1 MAVEAETRQDI
12 IELVVTALDAAPG
25 TSMLN
30 KLIEIY
36 NEQGTLAA
44 VAEAIVTSDHFT
56 TLYPGFLTPTE
67 FAEQWLGRLI
77 PEAPMAVMTEV
88 QELVVRLINSGTT
101 APQAVIAA
109 ATYLS
114 AGVGPDEFES
124 TFANFA
130 NKVEVATLH
139 TVTGRMDGDFAAL
152 QAVLAEVTSDEAS
165 VQPARDGF
173 PEPMGPDPMT
183 TSQTFTL
190 TTGID
195 SGPEFTGGDADD
207 TFIAAPVQGADLNSV
222 DTLNADDELDGGGGT
237 DTIRIR
243 GAGDLT
249 IEDALVSNIEIAQ
262 IRASGSID
270 ADLSGW
276 DGLQSVEIARI
287 GSADDLEVTVDGAM
301 VKVGDTLGGDVTI
314 VRAGGM
320 VDIKAGKD
328 SDVVIGSGE
337 HTESAMVKGGAS
349 VTVAKNGAG
358 AQSMTVTKVVV
369 DGVAEGQVTVITP
382 AIPADTSGVTEV
394 RPGSIGDISTSG
406 SPSANNPRYQLW
418 DPDGNANTRTSIQP
432 EDKAAHAAGDKL
444 YWFVA
449 TTNAEQIEV
458 TGNALDNYIL
468 ITDNIENARG
478 YVPGTPVVTEPAGS
492 TVMIHSDA
500 IETVQLHNTKATAV
514 VRDESKTEDGKKG
527 APESL
532 TVAVDDFDGELHL
545 QGVGAS
551 NDVTFNVVKDSGF
564 KLAANAVKTINVEGD
579 GKLEL
584 DVNRLPTDKAP
595 MKASDTLETLVLSGA
610 GDFMMDAEGMS
621 KLKSIDA
628 SMSSGDN
635 TIESEAALDALE
647 TVMGGAGK
655 DKIELVT
662 SATGKLES
670 IQTHG
675 GDDTVKVT
683 GDHRTAGLMVDLGAG
698 DDTFEGDSGGN
709 KNSRIDGGEGR
720 DTLKLSAEPADNGM
734 EGDAKASIFSNFE
747 VLDVG
752 GGTGTFDIALL
763 GVDTVVARGGTNG
776 EVTLSKIA
784 DGMGITVH
792 GEKGEATDADI
803 VHDMPED
810 LRRYSGEL
818 DINLLAIGGDE
829 DTKSVTTG
837 EVTLTLAA
845 DENIEVLNVDSSAT
859 VGGSKRENPSSRNLP
874 GASDYENVLTLKSG
888 ESENIEDIYIS
899 GDAKLEIKVSTPATD
914 SVLAELDSIDAS
926 DNSGGVTFN
935 GALLTGGTPFGPDGS
950 NRLELVGGS
959 GMDMLTGGAGVD
971 EIEGNAGK
979 DILNGGVGND
989 EITGGAGADT
999 LIGGAGNDQFIIRAA
1014 SDSQLSF
1021 DKDDKA
1027 QGMDTIGETG
1037 NLFLVGEDTIVLPES
1052 LRDSFRGLIKEAGS
1066 ADVNLVD
1073 AEWIIDGGNTD
1084 DPDLSPDSVKEFI
1097 DENKDGFFE
1106 TRAAGSGFGGT
1117 INQHTVAVVHEA
1129 NNGTT
1134 TGTWLFIDV
1143 NNDGDLDLSTDHV
1156 IYLVG
1161 DIGLTIAN
1169 FPAEA

>member
-36 NEQGTLAA
+36 EEEGTLVA

-56 TLYPGFLTPTE
+56 TMYPGFLTPGE

-124 TFANFA
+124 TFENFA

-139 TVTGRMDGDFAAL
+139 TVTGRMDGDFEAL
-152 QAVLAEVTSDEAS
+152 QAVLAEVTSDEAT

-314 VRAGGM
+314 VGAGGM

-328 SDVVIGSGE
+328 SDVVIGSGD

-478 YVPGTPVVTEPAGS
+478 YVPGTAAVTTPAGP
-492 TVMIHSDA
+492 TVRVHSDA
-500 IETVQLHNTKATAV
+500 IETVQLHNTKTMAV
-514 VRDESKTEDGKKG
+514 IKDESKTEDGKKG
-527 APESL
+527 APEPL

-551 NDVTFNVVKDSGF
+551 NDVTFNVVKDSSF

-579 GKLEL
+579 GKLTL
-584 DVNRLPTDKAP
+584 DVDKLPTEADP
-595 MKASDTLETLVLSGA
+595 MKASDTLESLVLSGA
-610 GDFMMDAEGMS
+610 GKFTMDADGLS
-621 KLKSIDA
+621 KLKMVDA
-628 SMSSGDN
+628 SEAGDVML
-635 TIESEAALDALE
+635 TKVGASLE
-647 TVMGGAGK
+647 MYT
-655 DKIELVT
+655 
-662 SATGKLES
+662 
-670 IQTHG
+670 G
-675 GDDTVKVT
+675 GD
-683 GDHRTAGLMVDLGAG
+683 GADHLHVSGHNAKNGLQANLGAG
-698 DDTFEGDSGGN
+698 NDSFSSDAGN
-709 KNSRIDGGEGR
+709 SKSRIDGGGGR
-720 DTLKLSAEPADNGM
+720 DTLELTSAKGGTHGTGAA
-734 EGDAKASIFSNFE
+734 AKSIYSNFE

-752 GGTGTFDIALL
+752 GSETGTYDVKMLGVEDITVSKSTKAGATVTLKNMGSLQDLSIGTTGNAATSATIVHQLGDRESGTSRNDRSDLVVELNGGKDPVGTGKGKAAESVALTL
-763 GVDTVVARGGTNG
+763 TTDDEIRDLVVG
-776 EVTLSKIA
+776 S
-784 DGMGITVH
+784 
-792 GEKGEATDADI
+792 
-803 VHDMPED
+803 
-810 LRRYSGEL
+810 Y
-818 DINLLAIGGDE
+818 
-829 DTKSVTTG
+829 TTG
-837 EVTLTLAA
+837 TTTGPANRQTAVDNTLTLG
-845 DENIEVLNVDSSAT
+845 DDSEVQEIIVD
-859 VGGSKRENPSSRNLP
+859 GN
-874 GASDYENVLTLKSG
+874 
-888 ESENIEDIYIS
+888 
-899 GDAKLEIKVSTPATD
+899 AKLTITAGDGLS
-914 SVLAELDSIDAS
+914 ELSYFDAS
-926 DNSGGVTFN
+926 DNTRGVVIDASASGEEIEMFGSS
-935 GALLTGGTPFGPDGS
+935 GDDEITGSPADDI
-950 NRLELVGGS
+950 LMGGS
-959 GMDMLTGGAGVD
+959 GDDMLDGGSGGAGGAD
-971 EIEGNAGK
+971 T
-979 DILNGGVGND
+979 LM
-989 EITGGAGADT
+989 GGAGADVLT
-999 LIGGAGNDQFIIRAA
+999 GGDGDDDFGFYG
-1014 SDSQLSF
+1014 DSSSYVTF
-1021 DKDDKA
+1021 KDDGTPQGHDTIMDFNDAGADEIYLGDDLNIVGRVSFLSADGTSNVGA
-1027 QGMDTIGETG
+1027 QGITTVINRFDAAAANTPDSLQAFLRLNG
-1037 NLFLVGEDTIVLPES
+1037 NGLFERRDNSNQVVRDTIVVVDENG
-1052 LRDSFRGLIKEAGS
+1052 RDVITEDLTASPPVIGMPLIEANRWVLI
-1066 ADVNLVD
+1066 D
-1073 AEWIIDGGNTD
+1073 IDGDGDWDSGDMAIRLVGTD
-1084 DPDLSPDSVKEFI
+1084 ATTVPTVSTDL
-1097 DENKDGFFE
+1097 N
-1106 TRAAGSGFGGT
+1106 
-1117 INQHTVAVVHEA
+1117 
-1129 NNGTT
+1129 
-1134 TGTWLFIDV
+1134 TGTPDFI
-1143 NNDGDLDLSTDHV
+1143 GADLPNL
-1156 IYLVG
+1156 
-1161 DIGLTIAN
+1161 
-1169 FPAEA
+1169 

>member
-36 NEQGTLAA
+36 EEEGTLAA

-56 TLYPGFLTPTE
+56 TMYPGFLTPGE

-314 VRAGGM
+314 VGAGGM

-328 SDVVIGSGE
+328 SDVVIGSGD
-337 HTESAMVKGGAS
+337 HTESAMIKGGTI

-369 DGVAEGQVTVITP
+369 DGVVRDSGKITG
-382 AIPADTSGVTEV
+382 AREADDSGVVE
-394 RPGSIGDISTSG
+394 
-406 SPSANNPRYQLW
+406 ANIRFN
-418 DPDGNANTRTSIQP
+418 
-432 EDKAAHAAGDKL
+432 AAGTSQEGGVMYVVENEGDAL
-444 YWFVA
+444 PQPVTA
-449 TTNAEQIEV
+449 TQNALNDYYIAEDQTEAASATDNGNTTDDGGTPVTNAILV
-458 TGNALDNYIL
+458 T
-468 ITDNIENARG
+468 TDKTMARG
-478 YVPGTPVVTEPAGS
+478 YIKEVEGTNTSLP
-492 TVMIHSDA
+492 TVMVHSDA
-500 IETVQLHNTKATAV
+500 IETVQLHNTKTMAV
-514 VRDESKTEDGKKG
+514 IKDESKTEDGKKG
-527 APESL
+527 APEPL
-532 TVAVDDFDGELHL
+532 TVAVDAFGDKSQKGEIHL
-545 QGVGAS
+545 TGVGAS
-551 NDVTFNVVKDSGF
+551 DDVTFNVVKDSNF
-564 KLAANAVKTINVEGD
+564 KLAANAVKTITVEGD
-579 GKLEL
+579 GKLTL
-584 DVNRLPTDKAP
+584 DVNRLPTETAP

-635 TIESEAALDALE
+635 TIESEAALKALE

-662 SATGKLES
+662 SVTGKLES

-720 DTLKLSAEPADNGM
+720 DTLKLSAVPADNGM
-734 EGDAKASIFSNFE
+734 KDDAKASIFSNFE

-752 GGTGTFDIALL
+752 GSGAGTFDIALL
-763 GVDTVVARGGTNG
+763 GVDTVVARGGTDG

-803 VHDMPED
+803 VHVMPED

-818 DINLLAIGGDE
+818 DINLLAIGGDK
-829 DTKSVTTG
+829 DTKSDTGG

-845 DENIEVLNVDSSAT
+845 DKNIEILNVDSSAT
-859 VGGSKRENPSSRNLP
+859 VGGSKRENPTSKNLP
-874 GASDYENVLTLKSG
+874 GASDYENVLILDSGKSAG
-888 ESENIEDIYIS
+888 IEDIYIS
-899 GDAKLEIKVSTPATD
+899 GDAKLEIRFSTPYTND
-914 SVLAELDSIDAS
+914 GLDRLDKIDAS
-926 DNSGGVTFN
+926 DNSGGITFS
-935 GALLTGGTPFGPDGS
+935 GAPVGGNDPFDDL
-950 NRLELVGGS
+950 RLEGGS
-959 GMDMLTGGAGVD
+959 GKDMLTGGAGGD
-971 EIEGNAGK
+971 KIEGNAG
-979 DILNGGVGND
+979 DDTLDGGEGND

-999 LIGGAGNDQFIIRAA
+999 LTGGAGNNTFIIEAV

-1021 DKDDKA
+1021 NSEGEA
-1027 QGMDTIGETG
+1027 EGFDTIMDFDQDGST
-1037 NLFLVGEDTIVLPES
+1037 DSIQLPRS
-1052 LRDSFRGLIKEAGS
+1052 LHGSLQGSIKN
-1066 ADVNLVD
+1066 V
-1073 AEWIIDGGNTD
+1073 
-1084 DPDLSPDSVKEFI
+1084 DLSNVDVADWSVNGDLTEEFVE
-1097 DENKDGFFE
+1097 DNDDGFFE
-1106 TRAAGSGFGGT
+1106 TRATGTGFGGT
-1117 INQHTVAVVHEA
+1117 VTKHSVAVIEQRGVDSNDDDDIDE
-1129 NNGTT
+1129 TDDVT
-1134 TGTWLFIDV
+1134 YTWIFIDIDG
-1143 NNDGDLDLSTDHV
+1143 DGDLDLSTDHA
-1156 IYLVG
+1156 IRLVG
-1161 DIGLTIAN
+1161 DITVAQGDIISA
-1169 FPAEA
+1169 